1 MFALT
6 RAFARVRAVT
16 ETRGCIRQLK
26 AQGTPCRTAFSS
38 RSSPSHLHGS
48 GCFGSGLAGAPLGP
62 FSVPG
67 ASAATLSCLGSP
79 LAADAAAGSAAAAAA
94 RAASFCLRSVFPL
107 SPLEAVG
114 GGGRPTIR
122 KMNGSDLVAAAL
134 VPPSRCTAC
143 VFTSLHGSLWR
154 AGLRGRCLGRVGLG
168 LGGCLALVLSVRP
181 VRQVENGNRNATQSG
196 SAKSVARRARSH
208 VHGCATALYFAALPP
223 PTCRYHSPLQR

>member
-67 ASAATLSCLGSP
+67 ARAATLSCLGSP
-79 LAADAAAGSAAAAAA
+79 LAAGAAAGSAAAACSSCGVVLLEVRFPTFAA
-94 RAASFCLRSVFPL
+94 GGSGRWWTPYHSKDEWVGLGRRCLGAAI
-107 SPLEAVG
+107 
-114 GGGRPTIR
+114 T
-122 KMNGSDLVAAAL
+122 
-134 VPPSRCTAC
+134 
-143 VFTSLHGSLWR
+143 LHGLRFHVLARVLWR

-181 VRQVENGNRNATQSG
+181 ARQVENGNRNATDSG